1 VEKFKKFFISSKPG
15 IAIFVGITALASAY
29 LGSSDPKRD
38 ILKIIFVGL
47 GVFLSA
53 GGSAIIN
60 NVLDRELDK
69 LMTRTSKRPTAT
81 GEISPNEGTAV
92 AVFLIIL
99 GLTLV
104 FSFGGV
110 VPFLLNFLAVILY
123 DLLYTLILKR
133 KSPFGVILGGLP
145 GSLPTLI
152 GYYSTAGRLDVLPLI
167 LFYFMFFWQPPHFW
181 ALAIKYKEDYA
192 KANLPVL
199 PLIYGE
205 KFTKVQSIIHS
216 VLLLPA
222 VLIPVFFGF
231 VKPIF
236 LLLTLPL
243 LLGFIGLNV
252 LSLYIQIDLKKL
264 FTFSNLLLISYFLA
278 FVLSKQG

>member
-15 IAIFVGITALASAY
+15 IAIFVGITTLASAY

-38 ILKIIFVGL
+38 ILKIIFVSL
-47 GVFLSA
+47 GVVLSA

-81 GEISPNEGTAV
+81 GEISPNEGIAV
-92 AVFLIIL
+92 AVFLIFL
-99 GLTLV
+99 GLILV
-104 FSFGGV
+104 FSFGGF

-181 ALAIKYKEDYA
+181 ALAIKYKEDYD

-264 FTFSNLLLISYFLA
+264 FAFSNLLLISYFLA
-278 FVLSKQG
+278 LVLSKQG

>member
-1 VEKFKKFFISSKPG
+1 MEKFRKFFISSKPG
-15 IAIFVGITALASAY
+15 IVLFVGITALASAY

-38 ILKIIFVGL
+38 ILKIVFVGF
-47 GVFLSA
+47 GVVLSA

-81 GEISPNEGTAV
+81 GEISPNEGIAV
-92 AVFLIIL
+92 AVFLIFL
-99 GLTLV
+99 GLILV

-133 KSPFGVILGGLP
+133 KSPFGVIPGGLP

-216 VLLLPA
+216 VFLLPA

-243 LLGFIGLNV
+243 LLGFISLNV
-252 LSLYIQIDLKKL
+252 LSLYFQIDLKRL
-264 FTFSNLLLISYFLA
+264 FAFSNLLLISYFLA
-278 FVLSKQG
+278 FVLLKQG

>member
-47 GVFLSA
+47 GVVLSA

-81 GEISPNEGTAV
+81 GEISPNEGIAV

-99 GLTLV
+99 GLILV

-133 KSPFGVILGGLP
+133 KSPFGVMLGGLP
-145 GSLPTLI
+145 GSLPILI

-199 PLIYGE
+199 PLVYGE

-243 LLGFIGLNV
+243 LLGFIGLNI
-252 LSLYIQIDLKKL
+252 LSLYFQIDLKRL
-264 FTFSNLLLISYFLA
+264 FAFSNLLLISYFLA

>member
-1 VEKFKKFFISSKPG
+1 MEKFKKFFISSKPG
-15 IAIFVGITALASAY
+15 IVLFVGITALASAY

-47 GVFLSA
+47 GAVLSS

-81 GEISPNEGTAV
+81 GEISPNEGIAV

-110 VPFLLNFLAVILY
+110 VPFLLSFLAVILY

-152 GYYSTAGRLDVLPLI
+152 GYYSTAIGCGSFPPPLP
-167 LFYFMFFWQPPHFW
+167 YANHGGGN
-181 ALAIKYKEDYA
+181 IKTRE
-192 KANLPVL
+192 
-199 PLIYGE
+199 G
-205 KFTKVQSIIHS
+205 
-216 VLLLPA
+216 
-222 VLIPVFFGF
+222 FGNWGWGGWF
-231 VKPIF
+231 ASF
-236 LLLTLPL
+236 
-243 LLGFIGLNV
+243 GNR
-252 LSLYIQIDLKKL
+252 
-264 FTFSNLLLISYFLA
+264 
-278 FVLSKQG
+278 